1 MRSNKINTSI
11 IIVNYKTEKEVINC
25 LESIQKK
32 IKNLTFEVIVVENE
46 EGENI
51 SQSLQKFKFVKY
63 IKALKNLGFGAG
75 NNLGAKNAKGEY
87 LLFLNPD
94 TIIVDDAI
102 DKLVE
107 FINQDDKIAIVSPL
121 LLDKEQKVSKL
132 QGTCALTPIR
142 GIFALSFINKY
153 FPNNPISRNYY
164 NLDWD
169 KTKDLDVDVIPGSAF
184 LIRKSVFEKVGRFD
198 EKLFLY
204 FEESDLCKRVKEKGY
219 KIFITVNAKVIHLW
233 GRSTKNLS
241 NTKEIFEQSKYYYF
255 QKHYGKFWAFI
266 VRLITTKR

>member
-1 MRSNKINTSI
+1 MKVSV
-11 IIVNYKTEKEVINC
+11 IIVHYKAKQELFDC
-25 LESIQKK
+25 LKSIYNSDS
-32 IKNLTFEVIVVENE
+32 KNLLEIIVVDNDELKTINRE
-46 EGENI
+46 I
-51 SQSLQKFKFVKY
+51 KVKFPKVKY
-63 IKALKNLGFGAG
+63 IENHKNNGYGAG
-75 NNLGAKNAKGEY
+75 NNLGARNAKGEY

-94 TIIVDDAI
+94 TIILDDAI

-107 FINQDDKIAIVSPL
+107 FISQDDKIAIVSPL

-132 QGTCALTPIR
+132 QGTCALTPISA
-142 GIFALSFINKY
+142 IFALSFINKY

-169 KTKDLDVDVIPGSAF
+169 KTKDLEVDVIPGSAF
-184 LIRKSVFEKVGRFD
+184 LIRKKVFEEIGRFD

-233 GRSTKNLS
+233 GRSTKSLS